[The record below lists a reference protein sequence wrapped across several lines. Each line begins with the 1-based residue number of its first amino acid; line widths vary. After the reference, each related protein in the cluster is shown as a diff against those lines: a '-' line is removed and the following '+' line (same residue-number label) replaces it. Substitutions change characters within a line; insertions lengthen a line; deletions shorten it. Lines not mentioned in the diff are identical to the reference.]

1 MSILDPRF
9 WLACIAA
16 LALSAGIGY
25 WRGDAAATRH
35 ERNAC
40 LAGHAALQAAAAS
53 QQQADADKAR
63 QASTTYQQESSHAQ
77 QQTRTVTQ
85 YVDRI
90 ITRPV
95 YSSRCLDDDGLRIAR
110 HAIAGTAPSEPAS
123 R

>member
-1 MSILDPRF
+1 MSILDPRI
-9 WLACIAA
+9 WLAAILA
-16 LALSAGIGY
+16 LAAAFGIGY

-53 QQQADADKAR
+53 QQKADANKAR
-63 QASTTYQQESSHAQ
+63 QASTMYQQESSHAQ
-77 QQTRTVTQ
+77 QQTRIVTQ

-90 ITRPV
+90 VTRPV